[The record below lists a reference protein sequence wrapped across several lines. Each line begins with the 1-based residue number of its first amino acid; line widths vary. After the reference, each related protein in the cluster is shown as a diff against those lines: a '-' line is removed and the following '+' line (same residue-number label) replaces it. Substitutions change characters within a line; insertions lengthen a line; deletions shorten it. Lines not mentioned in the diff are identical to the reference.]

1 MSIFESTPDGKLLAR
16 GEEIANFAPQID
28 YIYWDAG
35 AHMGGF
41 GPPRAIRVS
50 FVIAGQS
57 QPYSATI
64 DCREI
69 DSFNFEVEFPGCI
82 CMDSKG
88 NSTRKRIAQ
97 FLREQLTSV
106 PAPDSKGI
114 FFPLSGWYDL
124 PTGRIFIAG
133 DEVLGATTE
142 QPVAVLP
149 SVSSIQLV
157 CDSARTPCG
166 CTEDLLRIFKIAPD
180 VYLPVF
186 AFTLFASL
194 RSVFSEEKLPT
205 ACVLYIEGNQGFGK
219 TKTAKRFCLLYRNNE
234 HEWVHAYDARSTE
247 AAMEDAL
254 ASARDQIVLFDDV
267 CKSTNKQSQRKRR
280 DLAANLARAAAN
292 EIPITKMRGRTAETV
307 ECVASLVITGEFPL
321 ETASD
326 LTRCVIVNIERQ
338 LTGGSDSDRVV
349 AASVLAGF
357 LQWFAEHSEQ
367 ELDRLRK
374 EFESFK
380 TKERSHREERLQI
393 SLWELSWVFSSF
405 LRFAFSISAI
415 GENAARQIDAA
426 LTHRLQQIFVQTLQ
440 KVDKLNALDSL
451 GPLIF
456 SGAKAQKFPC
466 FQHNGCL
473 CVRSENMTLY
483 LKQMLG
489 LPVLS
494 VKDATA
500 LLRSKG
506 LLWTDKSGKATRK
519 IKGVRYLTIPIEI
532 LKSKGGASS

>member
-1 MSIFESTPDGKLLAR
+1 MSTFGSTPDGMLLAG
-16 GEEIANFAPQID
+16 GEQIANFAPHID

-35 AHMGGF
+35 AYMGGF

-57 QPYSATI
+57 QSYSATI

-88 NSTRKRIAQ
+88 KSTRKRVAQ
-97 FLREQLTSV
+97 FLREQLSPV
-106 PAPDSKGI
+106 PASDNKGI
-114 FFPLSGWYDL
+114 FFPLSGWYSL

-133 DEVLGATTE
+133 GRVLGAATK
-142 QPVAVLP
+142 QPIVVLP

-157 CDSARTPCG
+157 CDSERTPCG
-166 CTEDLLRIFKIAPD
+166 CTEDLLRIFQIAPD

-194 RSVFSEEKLPT
+194 RSVFREEKLPT
-205 ACVLYIEGNQGFGK
+205 ACVLYIAGNQGFGK
-219 TKTAKRFCLLYRNNE
+219 TKTAERLCALYRDNQ
-234 HEWVHAYDARSTE
+234 HEYVYTYDTHSTE
-247 AAMEDAL
+247 AAMRDAL
-254 ASARDQIVLFDDV
+254 ASAKDQIVLFDDV
-267 CKSTNKQSQRKRR
+267 CKTTNKKSQQHRR
-280 DLAANLARAAAN
+280 NLAATLARAAAN
-292 EIPITKMRGRTAETV
+292 EIPITKMRGKSAETV
-307 ECVASLVITGEFPL
+307 ESVASLVITGEFPL

-326 LTRCVIVNIERQ
+326 LTRCVIVNIEQQ
-338 LTGGSDSDRVV
+338 LIGGNDSDRVV
-349 AASVLAGF
+349 AASALAGF

-367 ELDRLRK
+367 ELARLRT

-393 SLWELSWVFSSF
+393 SLWELGWVFGSF
-405 LRFAFSISAI
+405 LRFAISISAI
-415 GENAARQIDAA
+415 SENAARQIDAA
-426 LTHRLQQIFVQTLQ
+426 LTHRLQQIFVRTLQ

-451 GPLIF
+451 ASLIF
-456 SGAKAQKFPC
+456 SGAVAQKFPN

-473 CVRSENMTLY
+473 CVRSEDLTLY
-483 LKQMLG
+483 LRQMLG
-489 LPVLS
+489 LPALS

-519 IKGVRYLTIPIEI
+519 IEGVRYLTIPIEI
-532 LKSKGGASS
+532 LKSKGGTSS